1 MYQTLH
7 NILYDRLLS
16 IILKR
21 TLRLQH
27 LRTWWVKPCLFL
39 VLLPVCSAA
48 IAQSSLTDQWVYGER
63 YLARIGKNSP
73 EDLERAF
80 LRAEQLYFGYE
91 KPKESPFSPVVM
103 VLHGPEVGIFFD
115 HNYERYKH
123 LVDLAARLTAFGVVD
138 IRVCLTRM
146 KVMGE
151 PPEVLV
157 PFVGTVPFGPK
168 EEKRLKKEE
177 NYLLF

>member
-1 MYQTLH
+1 MQE
-7 NILYDRLLS
+7 DLS
-16 IILKR
+16 IFQKGLS
-21 TLRLQH
+21 RLVMCKQDPIRVMG
-27 LRTWWVKPCLFL
+27 LLCALL
-39 VLLPVCSAA
+39 MCLLPWEGY
-48 IAQSSLTDQWVYGER
+48 AQSSLMDQWVYGER

-73 EDLERAF
+73 EDLERAL

-91 KPKESPFSPVVM
+91 NPKEGPFTPVVM

-151 PPEVLV
+151 SPEVLV
-157 PFVGTVPFGPK
+157 PFVGTVPFGPQ